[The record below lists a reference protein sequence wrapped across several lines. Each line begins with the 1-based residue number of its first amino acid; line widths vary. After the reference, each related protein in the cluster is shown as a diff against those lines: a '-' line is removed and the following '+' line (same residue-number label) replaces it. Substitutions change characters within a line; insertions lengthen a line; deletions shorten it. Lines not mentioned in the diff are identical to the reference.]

1 MRHRNLWILLL
12 LLVVAI
18 PAAQADVGLMI
29 EQPYGKFGDLSPTG
43 HAAIYLSRICAETPT
58 RLRRCRPGE
67 DGVVISRYSGVGHY
81 DWVAIPLVPYLYAV
95 DDIEQVPS
103 TIDHAALKQLRD
115 DYRRR
120 HLENLVPDGPN
131 GKMPGGLWTE
141 LTGSAY
147 IRQIF
152 VYEMET
158 TPAQDNQLIRALN
171 TRPNK
176 RRFNFFFRN
185 CANFAESIL
194 NFYYPHATHRSFTA
208 DLGLTTPKQIAK
220 SFESY
225 SRVHSD
231 LQFSVFE
238 IPQVPGEIQR
248 SGKICGVVEAL
259 IKKKQYAI
267 PLAILHPYVE
277 VALVGTYFTRGRFDP
292 AKHSVVLD
300 RNDAVEA
307 LLNDEAPALK
317 PKSAHV
323 EKASMDSSDRPI
335 ANCVP
340 GNQCRAQ
347 MADTAN
353 STSDEQ

>member
-1 MRHRNLWILLL
+1 M

-29 EQPYGKFGDLSPTG
+29 EQPYGKFGALSPTG

-58 RLRRCRPGE
+58 HLRRCRPGE

-103 TIDHAALKQLRD
+103 TIDHAALTRLRD
-115 DYRRR
+115 SYRRR

-141 LTGSAY
+141 LVGSAY

-158 TPAQDNQLIRALN
+158 TPAQDDRLIQALN
-171 TRPNK
+171 ARPNK
-176 RRFNFFFRN
+176 SKFNYFFRN
-185 CANFAESIL
+185 CANFSESIL
-194 NFYYPHATHRSFTA
+194 NFYYPHAVHRSFTA
-208 DLGLTTPKQIAK
+208 DLGLMTPKQIAK

-225 SRVHSD
+225 SRTHND
-231 LQFSVFE
+231 LQFSMFE
-238 IPQVPGEIQR
+238 IPQVPGPIAR

-259 IKKKQYAI
+259 VKKKQYVV
-267 PLAILHPYVE
+267 PLAILHPYV
-277 VALVGTYFTRGRFDP
+277 VAALVGTYFVRGRFDP

-300 RNDAVEA
+300 RHETVDA
-307 LLNDEAPALK
+307 LLNDEAP
-317 PKSAHV
+317 PVKSRPARV
-323 EKASMDSSDRPI
+323 EKASMDSSYHPI
-335 ANCVP
+335 ANCVSGSQCP
-340 GNQCRAQ
+340 NQ
-347 MADTAN
+347 MTDSAN